1 MKIREMFEED
11 IERPIN
17 GVVQVE
23 QEQESVVKQEVK
35 EYVVTTE
42 LKKHFAKFFMNIVNL
57 LMSLLIMLVYGLQGS
72 LEVVNHTS

>member
-11 IERPIN
+11 IKRPIN

-42 LKKHFAKFFMNIVNL
+42 LKNILLSSLMNIVNL

>member
-1 MKIREMFEED
+1 MKIGEMFEED

-42 LKKHFAKFFMNIVNL
+42 LMQIIA
-57 LMSLLIMLVYGLQGS
+57 
-72 LEVVNHTS
+72 